1 MSPIFGGGG
10 WDHGGMPD
18 NLVRVSKR
26 MAYVLRHAPDT
37 AGLTLDAN
45 GWVPVADL
53 LAALRIDRATL
64 DAVVESNDK
73 KRYAIEPGPDGRDR
87 VRASQG
93 HSVDVDLELVPVDP
107 PEFLYHGTP
116 EANVASI
123 RRHGLRKGSRQHV
136 HLSVD
141 VETALAVGRRR
152 HPARVAILSI
162 AAAAMTGS
170 GYVFY
175 RSANGVWLADAVPP
189 AFITET
195 APVANL

>member
-1 MSPIFGGGG
+1 MQA
-10 WDHGGMPD
+10 

-26 MAYVLRHAPDT
+26 MAYVLRHAPHT
-37 AGLTLDAN
+37 AGLTLDPN

-53 LAALRIDRATL
+53 LGALRIDRATL

-73 KRYAIEPGPDGRDR
+73 KRYAIERGPDGRDR

-93 HSVDVDLELVPVDP
+93 HSVDIDLELVPVEP

-116 EANVASI
+116 ETNVAPI
-123 RRHGLRKGSRQHV
+123 RRDGLRKGNRQHV

-141 VETALAVGRRR
+141 VATALAVGRRR
-152 HPARVAILSI
+152 HPARVAILRVD
-162 AAAAMTGS
+162 ARAMVDA
-170 GYVFY
+170 GYAFY

-189 AFITET
+189 AFIG
-195 APVANL
+195 VAD